1 MLEESLL
8 IYREKIATVNEY
20 LKKRVNEYVGE
31 SLIEEHAVSNQAP
44 VQNRK
49 GK

>member
-1 MLEESLL
+1 L

-31 SLIEEHAVSNQAP
+31 SLIEEHAVSKQ
-44 VQNRK
+44 
-49 GK
+49 G

>member
-1 MLEESLL
+1 LL
-8 IYREKIATVNEY
+8 IFREKIATVNEY

-31 SLIEEHAVSNQAP
+31 SLIEEHAVSNQVP